1 MTIQTK
7 KLTQEYFHSID
18 MSDLPQEVDSII
30 YNHAISTERMINYV
44 DGDFSHPTSF
54 SRLEELLKPF
64 SDEFDEDCET
74 DEERSENPYRQF
86 LNDLP
91 VEITSDPTQQFLIE
105 FYQ

>member
-1 MTIQTK
+1 MTIQIK
-7 KLTQEYFHSID
+7 KLSQEYFHSID

-64 SDEFDEDCET
+64 SDEYDEECET

-91 VEITSDPTQQFLIE
+91 VEITSNPTQQFLIE

>member
-7 KLTQEYFHSID
+7 KLTQEYFFFFF
-18 MSDLPQEVDSII
+18 MKRLPQEIEDIV
-30 YNHAISTERMINYV
+30 YNHALSTSRLFFFV